1 MAMPRQPEVNIGLVG
16 HVDHGKTTLTKT
28 LSGVWTDRHSEEV
41 KRGISI
47 RLGYA
52 DCAFYKCDECPGSDG
67 YGTTDTCPSCGGK
80 TKLQRVVSFVDAP
93 GHETLMATMIS
104 GAALMHGAVLLIA
117 ANEKC
122 PQPQTKEHLMALELL
137 GIANIIIVQNKIDL
151 VNDEKAM
158 ENYNQIKEFVAG
170 SIAEKAPIIPVSAH
184 HDVNMDLLIHAI
196 QEVIPSPELDNSLPA
211 QMQVARSFDINKPGA
226 TLEDMQG
233 GVLGGSLRQGVLKVG
248 DEIQIRPGRKVQD
261 KVGLN
266 YEDISTIITSLATG
280 GGDVQELKPGGLV
293 AIGTTLDPYETKSD
307 SLTGTVLG
315 IKDTLPPLIDAF
327 VMDIHL
333 MERVVGTKDE
343 DEAVEE
349 IKTNE
354 LLMLNV
360 GSSTTVGTVKSARG
374 SEAEVVLKRPVCAEK
389 GARIAISRRVGGR
402 FRLIGYGI
410 MK

>member
-16 HVDHGKTTLTKT
+16 HVDHGKTTLTKA

-52 DCAFYKCDECPGSDG
+52 DCAFYKCTECPEPDG
-67 YGTTDTCPSCGGK
+67 YGTSDMCPSCGGK
-80 TKLQRVVSFVDAP
+80 AELQRVISFVDAP

-137 GIANIIIVQNKIDL
+137 GIERIVIVQNKIDL
-151 VNDEKAM
+151 VDDKKAL
-158 ENYNQIKEFVAG
+158 ENYEQIKEFVKG

-184 HDVNMDLLIHAI
+184 HDVNMDLLIQAL
-196 QEVIPSPELDNSLPA
+196 QEVIPSPVLDPKLPA
-211 QMQVARSFDINKPGA
+211 QMQVARSFDINKPG
-226 TLEDMQG
+226 TSLKEMQG
-233 GVLGGSLRQGVLKVG
+233 GVLGGSLKQGILKVG
-248 DEIQIRPGRKVQD
+248 DEIQIRPGRKVED
-261 KVGLN
+261 KAGMHYN
-266 YEDISTIITSLATG
+266 DIFTTITSLNTG
-280 GGDVQELKPGGLV
+280 GGDVMELNPGGLV
-293 AIGTTLDPYETKSD
+293 AIGTTLDPFETKSD

-315 IKDTLPPLIDAF
+315 IRDTLPDLIDEF

-333 MERVVGTKDE
+333 MERVVGSKE
-343 DEAVEE
+343 GEEVEE
-349 IKTNE
+349 MKSNE

-374 SEAEVVLKRPVCAEK
+374 TEAEVVLKRPVCAAK
-389 GARIAISRRVGGR
+389 GDRIAISRRVGGR
-402 FRLIGYGI
+402 FRLIGYGLL
-410 MK
+410 K